1 VITAKTVTST
11 VVLCSGILLIGAM
24 VGHVSAWDRD
34 DDGEKDRIEQG
45 FAIAPVHLTFEHKN
59 RDLVGLGSYIVN
71 AQAACNDCHSP
82 GGISSKQQSI
92 FRTAAYKDQSRR
104 LLEWWE

>member
-1 VITAKTVTST
+1 MTTVKTVTST
-11 VVLCSGILLIGAM
+11 LVLCSGILLIGAM

-34 DDGEKDRIEQG
+34 DDGEKDRIERG
-45 FAIAPVHLTFEHKN
+45 FAIAPVPLTFEHKN

-82 GGISSKQQSI
+82 VGAMGPEEFLPSNNPY
-92 FRTAAYKDQSRR
+92 FG
-104 LLEWWE
+104 L